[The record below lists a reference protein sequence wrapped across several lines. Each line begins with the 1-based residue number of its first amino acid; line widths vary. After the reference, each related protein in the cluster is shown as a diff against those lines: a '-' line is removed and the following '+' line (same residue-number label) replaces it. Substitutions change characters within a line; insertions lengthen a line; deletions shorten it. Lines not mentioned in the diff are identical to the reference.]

1 MEDWTMLRLERHPKE
16 TAPRFEVARSWR
28 AWHEWAGIMGLAT
41 GLALWVFL
49 ATGVVA
55 PLGDALARLRPPAD
69 VAAAPGCVLPVD
81 GTLAP
86 GAQPCVCACPESPP
100 RQSPSWSG

>member
-1 MEDWTMLRLERHPKE
+1 MLRLERYPQE
-16 TAPRFEVARSWR
+16 TAPRFGATRSWR
-28 AWHEWAGIMGLAT
+28 AWHEWPGIMGLAT

-69 VAAAPGCVLPVD
+69 VVPAPACVTPVD
-81 GTLAP
+81 GTLTP
-86 GAQPCVCACPESPP
+86 GAQPRVCACPESPP
-100 RQSPSWSG
+100 RQSPSRSG